1 LFCGKLNACEAINVS
16 QDGDLSTMQATL
28 TNVGD
33 QKSTGV
39 DWNMQYYFHM
49 SNIQGPLTVTMVH
62 IQKLRAIYSIGVK

>member
-39 DWNMQYYFHM
+39 DWNMQYAILLSHVEYTGTIDGNNGAY
-49 SNIQGPLTVTMVH
+49 SKIQST
-62 IQKLRAIYSIGVK
+62 